1 MKVRQSLGAQRKAAR
16 SLAALLIFTVLLTAI
31 VTRPPKWLSDFDQS
45 FYLTIAYDIRHHGVF
60 SNGVF
65 DDVNSTIAT
74 PPPGMFFGPVYPWL
88 LVLASKVDARFAQA
102 LDCSVES
109 NHKLRDGGECEVYA
123 RPVHI
128 MHAAFLAAG
137 VIAIALASELIFG
150 SSAVFVTAAM
160 LATLA
165 LLPEADLFSFAMTES
180 VTFSLYS
187 IATLLLLYSLLRPRR
202 IFFLFAGLVFGLVCL
217 TRTSFAVSSLVAIG
231 IIALAARWRER
242 QPRRHIVRAAAIFV
256 LGWSLVVSPWL
267 VRNGLSV
274 GKWGLTEE
282 YGSAALVERFAF
294 DDMRLSEYLLAFPY
308 CIPTIGRPAVALV
321 TGPDAMQR
329 FEYQSPDSFFRV
341 GRAHRDRLRAVY
353 GGLDPLIG
361 RIALEEM
368 SQRGLRYVLTSIPLA
383 WCGMWVGEILGLVL
397 LPLFVLTCVITRRE
411 CRSVL
416 LGYSAPSLLM
426 LAAHAA
432 VANHYTRYNLV
443 LIGPFSVAAAWMLT
457 TAVRTYLAR
466 PAFFL
471 RHQDAEA
478 PRF

>member
-1 MKVRQSLGAQRKAAR
+1 MKISLGAQRRAAG
-16 SLAALLIFTVLLTAI
+16 SLAGLVIFTVLLTAI

-65 DDVNSTIAT
+65 DDVNSTVAA
-74 PPPGMFFGPVYPWL
+74 PAPGMFFGPVYPWL
-88 LVLASKVDARFAQA
+88 VVLASKLDGRFAQA

-150 SSAVFVTAAM
+150 SSAVFLPAAI

-180 VTFSLYS
+180 ATFSLYS
-187 IATLLLLYSLLRPRR
+187 IAALLLLYSLLRPRP
-202 IFFLFAGLVFGLVCL
+202 IWFFFAGLAFGLLCL
-217 TRTSFAVSSLVAIG
+217 TRASFAFAALVGIG
-231 IIALAARWRER
+231 LIVLAARWHDQQTIR
-242 QPRRHIVRAAAIFV
+242 QFVRGAAIFV
-256 LGWSLVVSPWL
+256 LGWGLAVGPW
-267 VRNGLSV
+267 VIRNGVSI

-308 CIPTIGRPAVALV
+308 CLPAIGRPAVKLAA
-321 TGPDAMQR
+321 GPDAMQR
-329 FEYQSPDSFFRV
+329 FEYQSPNSFFGA
-341 GRAHRDRLRAVY
+341 GRAHREQLRAAY
-353 GGLDPLIG
+353 GRLDPLIG
-361 RIALEEM
+361 RIAVEEM

-383 WCGMWVGEILGLVL
+383 WCGMWVGEMLGLVL
-397 LPLFVLTCVITRRE
+397 LPLFVPACVMTTRE

-416 LGYSAPSLLM
+416 LGYSAPALLM
-426 LAAHAA
+426 LAIHAA

-443 LIGPFSVAAAWMLT
+443 LIGPFSVAAAWMIM
-457 TAVRTYLAR
+457 TALRACVAR
-466 PAFFL
+466 PACFL
-471 RHQDAEA
+471 RHQDAE
-478 PRF
+478 PTRL